1 MLIAIGGRSGSG
13 KTNVAKMLQQDIES
27 VMIQSGGSTT
37 SQSMSPSECVI
48 SLIPK
53 KIIYIGMDNFYIE
66 TNGDMNYNYD
76 HPDAFDWNAIINI
89 LERIKRKE
97 WIKIPIYDYKN
108 SRQSG
113 EFTLYENYDIVI
125 FEGILALASN
135 ICHHFDVRIYVNAD
149 SDICLWRRI
158 QRDVESRGRTINSCG
173 KQFFNITKKGAIEFI
188 IPRKKRYSNP

>member
-66 TNGDMNYNYD
+66 TNGDMN
-76 HPDAFDWNAIINI
+76 
-89 LERIKRKE
+89 
-97 WIKIPIYDYKN
+97 
-108 SRQSG
+108 
-113 EFTLYENYDIVI
+113 
-125 FEGILALASN
+125 
-135 ICHHFDVRIYVNAD
+135 AD

-188 IPRKKRYSNP
+188 IPTKKYADFILDNNYIDNLNELKQSNGYKTLLKYIKQLIK